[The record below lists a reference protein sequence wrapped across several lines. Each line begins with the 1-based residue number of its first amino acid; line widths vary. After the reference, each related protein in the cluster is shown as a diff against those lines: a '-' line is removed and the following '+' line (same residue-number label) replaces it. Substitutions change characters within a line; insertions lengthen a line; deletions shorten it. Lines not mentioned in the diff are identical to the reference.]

1 MHGLRGL
8 GLHTAQARSPVEP
21 TCGPSTPS
29 HHSAAPP
36 LASAVPLNRPARS
49 AVSGSK
55 HTHTGWAREKKR
67 DKQRFDR
74 EIDAQQT
81 RGEEREEVSDSPD

>member
-8 GLHTAQARSPVEP
+8 GLHTAQARSPVEN

-55 HTHTGWAREKKR
+55 HTHTHTHARVGPERKREKNR
-67 DKQRFDR
+67 DLV
-74 EIDAQQT
+74 
-81 RGEEREEVSDSPD
+81 ER